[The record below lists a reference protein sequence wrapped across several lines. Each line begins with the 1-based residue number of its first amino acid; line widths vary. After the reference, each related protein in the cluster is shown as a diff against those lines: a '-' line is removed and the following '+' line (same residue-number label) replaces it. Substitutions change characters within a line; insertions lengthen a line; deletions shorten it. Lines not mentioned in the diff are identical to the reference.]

1 MSRSSEQFNFRE
13 PQEKVVAMNDN
24 DSSVASERGSR
35 IESYRARCVVE
46 IVMDWWI
53 ADGGGR

>member
-1 MSRSSEQFNFRE
+1 MTT
-13 PQEKVVAMNDN
+13 
-24 DSSVASERGSR
+24 DSSVASGRGSR

-53 ADGGGR
+53 VDGRKGWKAG